1 MVIYGGNIIVEWTLD
16 FIFSEPY
23 YESVSDYEEI
33 QEVEHFPASASPDS
47 DDWYE
52 EYHRRMALSKFNQ
65 YFSFTNSC
73 FPHFKLT

>member
-1 MVIYGGNIIVEWTLD
+1 MTSWTCQRDGSYKKLYGIMVMYGGNIFVEWTLN

-47 DDWYE
+47 DD
-52 EYHRRMALSKFNQ
+52 
-65 YFSFTNSC
+65 
-73 FPHFKLT
+73 